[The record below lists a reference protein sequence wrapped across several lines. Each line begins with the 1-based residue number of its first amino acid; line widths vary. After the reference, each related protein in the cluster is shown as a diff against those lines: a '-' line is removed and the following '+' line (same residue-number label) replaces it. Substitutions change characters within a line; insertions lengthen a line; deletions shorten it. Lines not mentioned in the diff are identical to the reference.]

1 MMTIKHSG
9 GMPWTTGVLV
19 CALGVAP
26 SAQAQSR
33 GELLYQT
40 HCIACHSTQLHWRDQ
55 KAATDWISLKKLVQ
69 SWQARAMLQWSE
81 EDILEVTRH
90 LNDKIYHYPQ
100 PPERLTARPPGIGSL

>member
-1 MMTIKHSG
+1 MMTIKHSA
-9 GMPWTTGVLV
+9 GMPWTTGVLI

-40 HCIACHSTQLHWRDQ
+40 HCIACHSTQMHWRDQ

-69 SWQARAMLQWSE
+69 GWQARAMLQWSE

-90 LNDKIYHYPQ
+90 LNDKTYHYPQ